1 MNQLL
6 IYFDLVGV
14 FVFAVSGAL
23 AAVRNNMDIFG
34 ITVVALMP
42 AVGGGTLRDLV
53 LGEPVFWV
61 QNTTSIWAALA
72 AAGLTFFVASKLESR
87 MRWLI
92 WADAA
97 GLALFCVVGAEK
109 ALAVS
114 GSPLIAIMLGVAT
127 GVAGGIIRDIIC
139 NEIPLVLRDDQ
150 EIYATAAFVGAG
162 LYVATYYGG
171 IDPVYALWIGMGAAF
186 VTRGA
191 AIRLGWRL
199 PRALY

>member
-61 QNTTSIWAALA
+61 QNTASIWAALA

-109 ALAVS
+109 ALVVS

-162 LYVATYYGG
+162 LYVAAYYAGV
-171 IDPVYALWIGMGAAF
+171 DPVYALWIGMGAAF
-186 VTRGA
+186 ITRAA